1 MVPDFPSGLG
11 RDKLKYYESKFGK
24 GNVDVMIPR
33 MKGVAAEHGIEM
45 EYGGTVG
52 NTFDSHRLI
61 WLAREVGGSELQ
73 DSVVERLFKAYFVE
87 NKSIETK
94 EVLQSCAED
103 VGLGEKCREL
113 LANDETGKDEVMRE
127 KQEYG
132 RAFQCTGVPM
142 FVVDQKYVLNG
153 AQEQAAFLR
162 VFGKLS

>member
-1 MVPDFPSGLG
+1 
-11 RDKLKYYESKFGK
+11 
-24 GNVDVMIPR
+24 

-94 EVLQSCAED
+94 E
-103 VGLGEKCREL
+103 
-113 LANDETGKDEVMRE
+113 
-127 KQEYG
+127 
-132 RAFQCTGVPM
+132 
-142 FVVDQKYVLNG
+142 
-153 AQEQAAFLR
+153 
-162 VFGKLS
+162 